1 MNPTNEKVL
10 VTGAG
15 GFIGSHLV
23 AALVE
28 TGASVRAFVRYNSRN
43 DVGMLN
49 DLESAVL
56 AEVEIC
62 FGDFEDLNTLKS
74 SVRGVDT
81 VFHLGALIA
90 IPYSY
95 KHPGD
100 VVHANVVGTLH
111 ILEVCRE
118 FGIKKLVQL
127 SSSEV
132 YGSALYLPID
142 EKHPLQAQSPYAAS
156 KIGSDQLAL
165 SYHRSFGLP
174 VTLARPFNTYGPRQS
189 GRAVIPA
196 IISQALFQSHVKIG
210 NGTPTRDFCY
220 VQDTVAGLLAIAAS
234 DSSVGEVIN
243 FGTGKTI
250 AISGLADLIV
260 KLVDRPLKINYEE
273 VRSRPDASEVTRLCA
288 DNTKARNLL
297 QWEPQCRLHDG
308 LLKTIDWIASH
319 EGHIDSTV
327 YNV

>member
-49 DLESAVL
+49 DLESGVL

-90 IPYSY
+90 IPYLY

-111 ILEVCRE
+111 MLEVCRE

-165 SYHRSFGLP
+165 SYHRSF
-174 VTLARPFNTYGPRQS
+174 
-189 GRAVIPA
+189 
-196 IISQALFQSHVKIG
+196 
-210 NGTPTRDFCY
+210 
-220 VQDTVAGLLAIAAS
+220 
-234 DSSVGEVIN
+234 
-243 FGTGKTI
+243 
-250 AISGLADLIV
+250 
-260 KLVDRPLKINYEE
+260 
-273 VRSRPDASEVTRLCA
+273 
-288 DNTKARNLL
+288 
-297 QWEPQCRLHDG
+297 
-308 LLKTIDWIASH
+308 
-319 EGHIDSTV
+319 
-327 YNV
+327 

>member
-28 TGASVRAFVRYNSRN
+28 TGASGRAFVRYNSRN

-100 VVHANVVGTLH
+100 VVHANVVGQPRLTFVRETRAGTL
-111 ILEVCRE
+111 IPKRGSRWPETRFAGDLRRCR
-118 FGIKKLVQL
+118 IV
-127 SSSEV
+127 V
-132 YGSALYLPID
+132 
-142 EKHPLQAQSPYAAS
+142 
-156 KIGSDQLAL
+156 
-165 SYHRSFGLP
+165 
-174 VTLARPFNTYGPRQS
+174 
-189 GRAVIPA
+189 
-196 IISQALFQSHVKIG
+196 
-210 NGTPTRDFCY
+210 
-220 VQDTVAGLLAIAAS
+220 
-234 DSSVGEVIN
+234 
-243 FGTGKTI
+243 
-250 AISGLADLIV
+250 GLAFRPPVRMVGRRGRRGLIH
-260 KLVDRPLKINYEE
+260 R
-273 VRSRPDASEVTRLCA
+273 
-288 DNTKARNLL
+288 
-297 QWEPQCRLHDG
+297 
-308 LLKTIDWIASH
+308 
-319 EGHIDSTV
+319 
-327 YNV
+327 